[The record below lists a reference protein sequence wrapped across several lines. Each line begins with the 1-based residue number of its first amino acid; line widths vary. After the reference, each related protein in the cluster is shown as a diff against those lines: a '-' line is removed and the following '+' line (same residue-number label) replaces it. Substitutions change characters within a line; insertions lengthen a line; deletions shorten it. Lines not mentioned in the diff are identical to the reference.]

1 MIEALS
7 DINIWI
13 SLTTLT
19 LLEIV
24 LGIDNIIFITILSR
38 KLKPE
43 EVNKG
48 QQYGLALAM
57 IFRIIL
63 VFGIAYIIGLTE
75 PLFTVFDK
83 PIGVKDLILIAG
95 GVFLIYQSV
104 VEIHDKIDPDPE
116 DESSETSGY
125 RTMGNVLLQIAL
137 INLVFSFDSILT
149 AIGLVE
155 VDPTANI
162 WGQAGI
168 YVMIAAI
175 VLSMIFM
182 MVFTNKVGE
191 FIEKRPTLKV
201 LALSFLIMI
210 GFMLLLEAFH
220 IEVPKGYA
228 YFAMAFAFGVELLN
242 LRVRRNI
249 PRA

>member
-1 MIEALS
+1 MLEVLS

-24 LGIDNIIFITILSR
+24 LGIDNIIFITILSQ
-38 KLKPE
+38 KLKKE
-43 EVNKG
+43 EVAKG
-48 QQYGLALAM
+48 QRYGLALAM

-75 PLFTVFDK
+75 PLFTLFDK
-83 PIGVKDLILIAG
+83 PIGIKDLILLAG
-95 GVFLIYQSV
+95 GTFLIYQSV
-104 VEIHDKIDPDPE
+104 IEIHDKIDPEPE
-116 DESSETSGY
+116 HESADKSVVRSM
-125 RTMGNVLLQIAL
+125 RNVLLQIAL
-137 INLVFSFDSILT
+137 INIVFSFDSILT

-155 VDPTANI
+155 VNPEADLWSEP
-162 WGQAGI
+162 GI
-168 YVMIAAI
+168 YIMISAI

-182 MVFTNKVGE
+182 MAFTNKVGQ
-191 FIEKRPTLKV
+191 FIEARPTLKV

-210 GFMLLLEAFH
+210 GFMLILEAFH
-220 IEVPKGYA
+220 VEVPKGYA

-242 LRVRRNI
+242 LRVRRNV
-249 PRA
+249 PTV